1 MQLLLR
7 CLGAPVSRQ
16 RACNCRV
23 PVFVEFPA
31 FRIPTLATELRICNT
46 WNDRG
51 QIFLLVWQTYQLLF
65 GSLLAVDLWD
75 IPPCPSRRCTDKR
88 PCIWSPR
95 SIRFAG
101 PDAFYCHVNV
111 RWVMTDFVLFYFML
125 FLTVLIYSVVANIES
140 WGWVRWW
147 EGLLVLRAGLLAG
160 LTALWLE
167 PRESL
172 HQIERHPEQ
181 LEESQGW
188 PAGLFSPPEK
198 VVSPSDLL
206 FSDR

>member
-1 MQLLLR
+1 MTNISTPVWVPIGCWPVRHSSVSLTPLYRQASLHLTPPL
-7 CLGAPVSRQ
+7 AP
-16 RACNCRV
+16 
-23 PVFVEFPA
+23 
-31 FRIPTLATELRICNT
+31 
-46 WNDRG
+46 
-51 QIFLLVWQTYQLLF
+51 
-65 GSLLAVDLWD
+65 
-75 IPPCPSRRCTDKR
+75 
-88 PCIWSPR
+88 PR

-111 RWVMTDFVLFYFML
+111 RWVMTDFILFYFML
-125 FLTVLIYSVVANIES
+125 FLTVLIYSVVVNIES

-188 PAGLFSPPEK
+188 PTGLFSLPPHPPWKSGISIRSAVQWQVAFTPGSQTTKWMYHPMWSEECFRR
-198 VVSPSDLL
+198 VCCYASLSVI
-206 FSDR
+206 